1 MNSQTDAIRDKEM
14 VLRTKVALW
23 GIFVWGINGFGGDHC
38 GFVDEDFST
47 NRKARR
53 ILRRAYLYGSPA
65 IPRTSDTPLRKSYL
79 YIATCSKKLAK
90 NLKIEIVFV
99 RNKWGDKNQLY

>member
-14 VLRTKVALW
+14 VLR
-23 GIFVWGINGFGGDHC
+23 GDKNN
-38 GFVDEDFST
+38 FNISKFLDEEWVFEE
-47 NRKARR
+47 KARR
-53 ILRRAYLYGSPA
+53 LLRRAYLYGSPA
-65 IPRTSDTPLRKSYL
+65 IPRSSDTPLRKSYL

-99 RNKWGDKNQLY
+99 RNKWGDRNQLY